1 MESPKRARAGRPARR
16 RAKGRRQPGGRP
28 ARREDT
34 TLNALLPF
42 IVSGI
47 ATGSI
52 YGLAGAGLVLTYKTS
67 GIFNF
72 GYGALAS
79 VAAYVFYFLH
89 VDHGW
94 SWPVAFAVSVFGVGP
109 VLGVLMERFARA
121 LADKPVSTKILGTV
135 GLVLLVQGLATVKY
149 GADTIPVDQYLP
161 KATDSF
167 ELGGVNVSYPQLWVT
182 LIALV
187 GVLALFVLFRFTRS
201 GLSMRAVVD
210 DAELVSMQAISP
222 TRVRQTAWLIGS
234 TFAALSGVLLLPFVG
249 LNAITLTLLVVQAFG
264 AAAIGYF
271 SNIPLTF
278 LGGVVIAIGADVSTK
293 YVLTVSWLS
302 GLPASLPFLVLFLVL
317 LVTPRRRLVPP
328 SSILRRQ
335 QLRYQAPGR
344 VRAVTG
350 VLVFAALALVP
361 LLVSGTKLPFFIV
374 GLTQM
379 IILLSLGL
387 LVRTSG
393 QVSLCH
399 SVFAAIGAVAFS
411 QLAVDHHW
419 PWLLAV
425 LVGGLVVVPVGAIIA
440 IPAIRLSGL
449 FLALATFGFGILVEQ
464 LLYSQSWMFTPLDTG
479 RVMPRPS
486 FAQDDKTFYYV
497 VLAFV
502 VVVAAVIV
510 AIHGSRLGRILRGLA
525 DAPVAMATMGLSTNV
540 TRLIVFCISAFLAG
554 IGGILYGSSA
564 HFAITSDTNYT
575 SFYSLVLLTVL
586 ALAPFGEPWF
596 AVVIGV
602 TSVIP
607 AYVTGAHVRDWLN
620 VIFGF
625 FAVQVAMQGG
635 QPEMPARVKAFFERF
650 RPVRAVP
657 PVPAGTPAASLTA
670 RVGADAARRGLDV
683 TNLGVRF
690 GGLVAVKDLTFTAPL
705 GRITGLIGPNGA
717 GKTTTF
723 DACSGLNRRI
733 AGSIAFNGRDVTKLP
748 PGARGRLGLGRTF
761 QRMQLGDELT
771 VGHNVALGIEAGQ
784 AGRHVRSQLFAS
796 PAQRQATREAT
807 MAALDLC
814 GIADL
819 VGTQAGALST
829 GQRRLVELARCL
841 AGDFDVLLLDEPSS
855 GLDREETANFDE
867 VLRTVVRERGCGIL
881 LVEHDMSLV
890 LNLCDY
896 IYVLDFGRLLFE
908 GDPAAVAQ
916 SPEVRAAYLGSES
929 VVTAATAT
937 AAAKEGLL

>member
-1 MESPKRARAGRPARR
+1 LESPKRACPAVRLQSEQGWWPSRAVAPRE
-16 RAKGRRQPGGRP
+16 
-28 ARREDT
+28 REDR
-34 TLNALLPF
+34 TLNELLPF

-52 YGLAGAGLVLTYKTS
+52 YGLAGTGLVLTYKTS

-89 VDHGW
+89 VDHRW
-94 SWPVAFAVSVFGVGP
+94 DWKISFVVAVFVVGSI
-109 VLGVLMERFARA
+109 LGLLMEVFARA
-121 LADKPVSTKILGTV
+121 LANQTTSTKIVGTV
-135 GLVLLVQGLATVKY
+135 GVVLLVQGLATVKY
-149 GADTIPVDQYLP
+149 GSDTISVEQYLP
-161 KATDSF
+161 KSEDSF
-167 ELGGVNVSYPQLWVT
+167 KVADVNVSYSQLWVT
-182 LIALV
+182 IIAVV
-187 GVLALFVLFRFTRS
+187 GVLALYALFRFTRS

-222 TRVRQTAWLIGS
+222 TRVRRISWLIGS

-264 AAAIGYF
+264 AAAIGF
-271 SNIPLTF
+271 FANIPLTF
-278 LGGVVIAIGADVSTK
+278 LGGIVIAIGADISTK
-293 YVLTVSWLS
+293 YVLDVSWLT
-302 GLPASLPFLVLFLVL
+302 GLPPSLPFLVLFVVL
-317 LVTPRRRLVPP
+317 LITPRRRLVPP

-335 QLRYQAPGR
+335 SLRYKAPGR
-344 VRAVTG
+344 VRVLTGILVLAV
-350 VLVFAALALVP
+350 LALVP
-361 LLVSGTKLPFFIV
+361 LLVSNVKLPFFTV
-374 GLTQM
+374 GLSQM

-399 SVFAAIGAVAFS
+399 SVFAAIGAVTFS

-419 PWLLAV
+419 PWLLAL
-425 LVGGLVVVPVGAIIA
+425 LVGGLIVVPVGAVVA

-464 LLYSQSWMFTPLDTG
+464 LLYAQSWMFTPLDTG
-479 RVMPRPS
+479 RAMPRPS
-486 FAQDDKTFYYV
+486 FAEGDKPYYYV

-502 VVVAAVIV
+502 VLIAGLIV
-510 AIHGSRLGRILRGLA
+510 AIHESRLGRILRGLA
-525 DAPVAMATMGLSTNV
+525 DAPVAMATLGLSTNV
-540 TRLIVFCISAFLAG
+540 TRVIVFCISAFLAG

-564 HFAITSDTNYT
+564 HFAISSDSNYT
-575 SFYSLVLLTVL
+575 SFYSLVLLAVL

-602 TSVIP
+602 TAVIP
-607 AYVTGAHVRDWLN
+607 GYITGGHVRDWLN
-620 VIFGF
+620 VIFGI
-625 FAVQVAMQGG
+625 FAVQVSMQGG
-635 QPEMPARVKAFFERF
+635 QPEMPARLKAVFERF
-650 RPVRAVP
+650 RPQRVTP
-657 PVPAGTPAASLTA
+657 PVPKVAQLASLA
-670 RVGADAARRGLDV
+670 ERLGQDAKRTGLAVDG
-683 TNLGVRF
+683 LGVRF
-690 GGLVAVKDLTFTAPL
+690 GGLVAVHDLSFAAPL

-733 AGSIAFNGRDVTKLP
+733 SGAIKFNGKDITKLP
-748 PGARGRLGLGRTF
+748 PSARGRLGLGRTF

-784 AGRHVRSQLFAS
+784 AGRRVWSQLFAS
-796 PAQRQATREAT
+796 TSQRQARRDAT

-814 GIADL
+814 GISDL
-819 VGTQAGALST
+819 VGKQAGALST

-855 GLDREETANFDE
+855 GLDREETAQFDE
-867 VLRTVVRERGCGIL
+867 VLRTIVRERGCGIL

-890 LNLCDY
+890 LNVCDY

-908 GDPAAVAQ
+908 GDPSAVAQ

-929 VVTAATAT
+929 AIT
-937 AAAKEGLL
+937 AAAAQEELL

>member
-1 MESPKRARAGRPARR
+1 V
-16 RAKGRRQPGGRP
+16 
-28 ARREDT
+28 
-34 TLNALLPF
+34 
-42 IVSGI
+42 ISGI

-52 YGLAGAGLVLTYKTS
+52 YGLAGTGLVLTYKTS

-79 VAAYVFYFLH
+79 VAAYVFYYLH

-94 SWPVAFAVSVFGVGP
+94 DWKISFAVAVFVVGP
-109 VLGVLMERFARA
+109 LLGLLMERFARA
-121 LADKPVSTKILGTV
+121 LANQPVSTKIVGTV

-149 GADTIPVDQYLP
+149 GSDTRPVDQYLP
-161 KATDSF
+161 KPTDHF
-167 ELGGVNVSYPQLWVT
+167 EVGGVNVFYPQLWVT
-182 LIALV
+182 IIALV
-187 GVLALFVLFRFTRS
+187 GVLALYGLFRFSRT

-210 DAELVSMQAISP
+210 DPELVSMQAISP
-222 TRVRQTAWLIGS
+222 TRVRRVAWFIGS

-278 LGGVVIAIGADVSTK
+278 LGGIVIAIGADISTK

-302 GLPASLPFLVLFLVL
+302 GLPASLPFLVLFVAL
-317 LVTPRRRLVPP
+317 LITPRRRLLPP

-344 VRAVTG
+344 VRLTTG
-350 VLVFAALALVP
+350 VLVLAALALVP
-361 LLVSGTKLPFFIV
+361 VLVSNVKLPFFTV

-419 PWLLAV
+419 PWLLAL
-425 LVGGLVVVPVGAIIA
+425 LVGGLIVVPVGAIVA

-449 FLALATFGFGILVEQ
+449 FLGLATFGFGILVEQ

-479 RVMPRPS
+479 RAMPRPS
-486 FAQDDKTFYYV
+486 FAQGDKAYYYV

-502 VVVAAVIV
+502 VIIAGLIV

-525 DAPVAMATMGLSTNV
+525 DAPVAMATLGLSTNV
-540 TRLIVFCISAFLAG
+540 TRVIVFCISAFFAG
-554 IGGILYGSSA
+554 VGGILYGSSA
-564 HFAITSDTNYT
+564 HFAITSDSNYT
-575 SFYSLVLLTVL
+575 SFYSLVLLAVL

-602 TSVIP
+602 TAVIP
-607 AYVTGAHVRDWLN
+607 AYISGDHTRDWLN

-625 FAVQVAMQGG
+625 FAIQVSMKGG
-635 QPEMPARVKAFFERF
+635 QPAMPAALRAFFERF
-650 RPVRAVP
+650 RPHR
-657 PVPAGTPAASLTA
+657 PVPQVPATAQSTSL
-670 RVGADAARRGLDV
+670 ARRTGPDATRTGLAVSDL
-683 TNLGVRF
+683 TVRF
-690 GGLVAVKDLTFTAPL
+690 GGLIAVQDLSFSAPL

-723 DACSGLNRRI
+723 DACGGLNRRI
-733 AGSIAFNGRDVTKLP
+733 SGTVRFNGQDVTRLTA
-748 PGARGRLGLGRTF
+748 GARGRLGLGRTF

-784 AGRHVRSQLFAS
+784 AGRRVQSQLFAA
-796 PAQRQATREAT
+796 PAQRQATRDAT

-814 GIADL
+814 GIAGL
-819 VGTQAGALST
+819 VGVQAGALST

-855 GLDREETANFDE
+855 GLDREETAQFDE

-908 GDPAAVAQ
+908 GDPVQVAQ
-916 SPEVRAAYLGSES
+916 SSEVRAAYLGSES
-929 VVTAATAT
+929 VI
-937 AAAKEGLL
+937 AAASAQEELL

>member
-1 MESPKRARAGRPARR
+1 V
-16 RAKGRRQPGGRP
+16 
-28 ARREDT
+28 
-34 TLNALLPF
+34 
-42 IVSGI
+42 VSGI
-47 ATGSI
+47 ATGSV
-52 YGLAGAGLVLTYKTS
+52 YGLAGTGLVLTYKTS

-79 VAAYVFYFLH
+79 VAAYIFYFLH
-89 VDHGW
+89 VDHKW
-94 SWPVAFAVSVFGVGP
+94 DWKIAFAVSVFAVGP
-109 VLGVLMERFARA
+109 LLGLLMERFARA
-121 LADKPVSTKILGTV
+121 LANQAVSTKIVGTV
-135 GLVLLVQGLATVKY
+135 GIVLLVQGLATVKY
-149 GADTIPVDQYLP
+149 GADTIQVDQYLP
-161 KATDSF
+161 KSADSF
-167 ELGGVNVSYPQLWVT
+167 KIAGVNVSYAQLWVT
-182 LIALV
+182 LIASV
-187 GVLALFVLFRFTRS
+187 AVLGLYVLFRFSRT

-210 DAELVSMQAISP
+210 DPELVSMQAISP
-222 TRVRQTAWLIGS
+222 TRVRRVAWLIGS
-234 TFAALSGVLLLPFVG
+234 TFAALSGVLLVPFVG

-278 LGGVVIAIGADVSTK
+278 LGGLVIAIGAAISTK

-302 GLPASLPFLVLFLVL
+302 GLPASLPFIVLFVVL
-317 LVTPRRRLVPP
+317 LVTPKRRLLPP

-344 VRAVTG
+344 VRLVTG
-350 VLVFAALALVP
+350 ILVLAALALVP
-361 LLVSGTKLPFFIV
+361 QLVSNVKLPFFTV

-419 PWLLAV
+419 PWLLAL
-425 LVGGLVVVPVGAIIA
+425 LVGGLVVVPVGAIVA

-464 LLYSQSWMFTPLDTG
+464 LLYSQNWMFTPLDTG
-479 RVMPRPS
+479 RAMPRPS
-486 FAQDDKTFYYV
+486 FAQGDKAYYYV
-497 VLAFV
+497 ALAFV
-502 VVVAAVIV
+502 VVIAGLIV
-510 AIHGSRLGRILRGLA
+510 AIHESRLGRILRGLA
-525 DAPVAMATMGLSTNV
+525 DAPVAMATLGLSTNV
-540 TRLIVFCISAFLAG
+540 TRVIVFCLSAFLAG
-554 IGGILYGSSA
+554 ISGILYGSSV
-564 HFAITSDTNYT
+564 HFAVTSDSNFT
-575 SFYSLVLLTVL
+575 SFYSLVLLAVL

-596 AVVIGV
+596 AIVIGV
-602 TSVIP
+602 TAVIP
-607 AYVTGAHVRDWLN
+607 GYLTGAHVRDWLN

-625 FAVQVAMQGG
+625 FAIQVAMQG
-635 QPEMPARVKAFFERF
+635 QPEMPAALKAFFERF
-650 RPVRAVP
+650 RPKRPVP
-657 PVPAGTPAASLTA
+657 PVPARARTTA
-670 RVGADAARRGLDV
+670 RERGGADAAPEGLAV
-683 TNLGVRF
+683 SNLTVRF
-690 GGLVAVKDLTFTAPL
+690 GGLVAVQDLSFNAPL

-733 AGSIAFNGRDVTKLP
+733 SGTIRLNGQDVTKLP

-761 QRMQLGDELT
+761 QRMQLGDQLT

-784 AGRHVRSQLFAS
+784 AGRRVQSQLFAS
-796 PAQRQATREAT
+796 PAQRHARRDAT

-814 GIADL
+814 GVTEL
-819 VGTQAGALST
+819 VSIQAGALST

-841 AGDFDVLLLDEPSS
+841 AGDFDVLLLDEPSA
-855 GLDREETANFDE
+855 GLDREETAQFDD

-896 IYVLDFGRLLFE
+896 VYVLDFGRLLFE
-908 GDPAAVAQ
+908 GNPAAVAQ
-916 SPEVRAAYLGSES
+916 SPDVRAAYLGSES
-929 VVTAATAT
+929 VV
-937 AAAKEGLL
+937 AAAAPQEELL